1 MDIAF
6 GLVMMLPKICF
17 NKIILGVNKIY
28 EQKYLTQDY
37 FINHKK
43 LEIIQ
48 TSILSYEL
56 NKLCSIYKVGLFT
69 LIMLLKNFNHI
80 RK

>member
-43 LEIIQ
+43 QIHRNRGQ
-48 TSILSYEL
+48 TDGYQKGGKEGGWMKRWRGI
-56 NKLCSIYKVGLFT
+56 
-69 LIMLLKNFNHI
+69 
-80 RK
+80 

>member
-43 LEIIQ
+43 SL
-48 TSILSYEL
+48 L
-56 NKLCSIYKVGLFT
+56 NRDRSFFNIDKLKVNT
-69 LIMLLKNFNHI
+69 V
-80 RK
+80 